1 MGFQHD
7 LNAVRNYRKTLL
19 HLTMLTSIVA
29 AAVATATIE
38 TPLNSSP
45 SSTQSHIDGVPVPPP
60 PSPIPPT
67 KATSELSPDD
77 EGQLLAKER
86 PAIPFC
92 DDSNE
97 RTIGRRLL
105 YVTTLDGRLTALDIS
120 KGGKLRW
127 SIATGPGPLIS
138 SSIHRLELTNNGQ
151 FVRMIPSL
159 SGGIYKFDGE
169 SIDPIPITTDNLLS
183 SSAKFSD
190 DLVISGGK
198 ETRTYGVSARTG
210 QTLYECSM
218 HGCVNATDG
227 ELNRNATTTVDE
239 DDDIIVEDG
248 DKETDD
254 INANG
259 YVREHDPLIDD
270 VIVVRRQTQTVRAIE
285 TRTGAERWNFSVGQ
299 HELDL
304 IRPAECHE
312 RKFSNMDLAILNLDI
327 KVIVPE
333 GVICA
338 FNKLE
343 PTVMLW
349 KYKFDHPIVSAWKI
363 GPADELEAID
373 MFGSAQWLWNRDD
386 NIFEMPLPTINPSIY
401 VGMYDRQLYIQ
412 ESVNLRKEI
421 LDQSHLYTQLTS
433 ETRLPKIPWR
443 PIAASSNSLIIYQH
457 SDEQRITA
465 GGSINSNE
473 IKGNELVPYDEDN
486 FAVAA
491 QSVLNAS
498 EYVNGNGF
506 YLYTSEELE
515 NNNENDVIC
524 DTTTKKELPAIDDK
538 KTDNTTNT
546 NNSSTIDD
554 DLGFSLDDIDA
565 PIKVVILSIWF
576 WWKELAIV
584 AFTSALLLNILIS
597 QRNRG
602 ERQIVVIERHIP
614 VPSGIEATESS
625 TAALLGPTTNT
636 THANTN
642 SKSNGNGHRSLSES
656 TSTSGEHFTSRFQS
670 DFDLQRCLGR
680 GGFGVVFEAKNKLDD
695 CSYAIKRI
703 TLPNKEESRI
713 RVMREVKT
721 LANCEHQNIVRYFQ
735 SWVEK
740 PPPGWQEEED
750 SKWMANEMSTS
761 IQIDTPSDTHTTF
774 PSLPNNVGN
783 RIDKRKQLQSW
794 MDSVASTA
802 CSSDPYCLSG
812 NAAYNDDEDED
823 SCIIF
828 RTESE
833 SLAMRGY
840 DDDDE
845 DSDSCVVFR
854 SESQSRAL
862 HATEDDDASGEDDIT
877 SKTKLKN
884 KKSSLQKSLN
894 NGAISIDIQTNSL
907 ELNLHRNGSNLSDS
921 FQIEFV
927 GSVNGDEQ
935 TPVDEDDNDEDV
947 ETSETNKTNQ
957 INNKKRT
964 PKDLA
969 LDISHGENN
978 NNNKPFKPQQN
989 KVYLYIQMQLCRK
1002 ECLRDWLRDNKRED
1016 RQDFIASIFHQIVDA
1031 VDYVHYKG
1039 LIHRDLKPSNIFF
1052 SQEGQ
1057 IKIGDFGLVTDM
1069 ADIPNMI
1076 TKCGDKTGLPS
1087 CARHT
1092 QQVGTHLYMSP
1103 EQLRGLP
1110 YDFKVD
1116 IYSLGLI
1123 FFELLVYF
1131 STEMERIM
1139 TLRSLRDGNYPK
1151 DFPHEHPNEYELL
1164 KIMLSSNP
1172 EERPTTTEL
1181 KVKLNEILKLPDLPG
1196 DSEAAALA
1204 AAAKRLS
1211 RSRTF
1216 SSCE

>member
-1 MGFQHD
+1 MGIQHD
-7 LNAVRNYRKTLL
+7 LNVVRNYRKSLL

-29 AAVATATIE
+29 AAAATATIE
-38 TPLNSSP
+38 PPLTSSS
-45 SSTQSHIDGVPVPPP
+45 SSTPPLKEGVPVAYPPP
-60 PSPIPPT
+60 TESVN
-67 KATSELSPDD
+67 DNN
-77 EGQLLAKER
+77 GQLVANNR
-86 PAIPFC
+86 PAIPYC
-92 DDSNE
+92 DESNE
-97 RTIGRRLL
+97 ITIGRRLL
-105 YVTTLDGRLTALDIS
+105 YVTTLDGRLTALDITKS
-120 KGGKLRW
+120 GKLRW
-127 SIATGPGPLIS
+127 SIPTGPGPLIS

-210 QTLYECSM
+210 QLLYECSM
-218 HGCVNATDG
+218 HGCVNSTDA
-227 ELNRNATTTVDE
+227 EYQNRNATKTVDE
-239 DDDIIVEDG
+239 DDEIIIEDEENI
-248 DKETDD
+248 KDD
-254 INANG
+254 LNGNG
-259 YVREHDPLIDD
+259 YMREHDPLIDD
-270 VIVVRRQTQTVRAIE
+270 VIVVRRQTQTVRAVE
-285 TRTGAERWNFSVGQ
+285 TRTGVERWNFSVGQ

-304 IRPAECHE
+304 IRPAECHD
-312 RKFSNMDLAILNLDI
+312 RKFSHMDMAILDLDI

-338 FNKLE
+338 FSKIE

-363 GPADELEAID
+363 GAADSLESID
-373 MFGSAQWLWNRDD
+373 MFGSAQWLSNRDD
-386 NIFEMPLPTINPSIY
+386 NVFEMPLPNINPSIY

-412 ESVNLRKEI
+412 ESINLRKEI
-421 LDQSHLYTQLTS
+421 MDQSNLYTQLTS

-443 PIAASSNSLIIYQH
+443 PISAGSSSLIIYQH
-457 SDEQRITA
+457 NDDQRIA
-465 GGSINSNE
+465 GGSYSSNE
-473 IKGNELVPYDEDN
+473 IQGNELVPYDEDN
-486 FAVAA
+486 FALSA

-498 EYVNGNGF
+498 EFVNGNGF
-506 YLYTSEELE
+506 YLYTSDELDNTNVDDICGST
-515 NNNENDVIC
+515 NN
-524 DTTTKKELPAIDDK
+524 KELPAIEDK
-538 KTDNTTNT
+538 KIDNTST
-546 NNSSTIDD
+546 NNHTIDD

-625 TAALLGPTTNT
+625 TTALLGPVTNT
-636 THANTN
+636 THTNSN
-642 SKSNGNGHRSLSES
+642 SKSTVKAHRSLSES
-656 TSTSGEHFTSRFQS
+656 TSNSGDNFTSRFQS

-703 TLPNKEESRI
+703 TLPNKEESRM

-740 PPPGWQEEED
+740 PPPGWQEVED
-750 SKWMANEMSTS
+750 NKWLATEMSTS
-761 IQIDTPSDTHTTF
+761 IQIDTPSDTHSTF
-774 PSLPNNVGN
+774 PTPLHFDGN
-783 RIDKRKQLQSW
+783 KIDKKKQLQSW
-794 MDSVASTA
+794 MESMTSTA
-802 CSSDPYCLSG
+802 CSSDHNCLSNGYG
-812 NAAYNDDEDED
+812 NYDEDDDDEDED
-823 SCIIF
+823 SCVIF
-828 RTESE
+828 RSESD
-833 SLAMRGY
+833 SLAMRDNNNY
-840 DDDDE
+840 DDE
-845 DSDSCVVFR
+845 DSDSCVIFR
-854 SESQSRAL
+854 SESQSRAM
-862 HATEDDDASGEDDIT
+862 HDDDTTAESDIT
-877 SKTKLKN
+877 NKTKLDRNGVK
-884 KKSSLQKSLN
+884 KKSHN
-894 NGAISIDIQTNSL
+894 DAISIDIQTNSI
-907 ELNLHRNGSNLSDS
+907 ELNLHRNRNIDYSQLSDS

-927 GSVNGDEQ
+927 GSVNGDDQ
-935 TPVDEDDNDEDV
+935 TPVGEDEE
-947 ETSETNKTNQ
+947 ESSTPNKTKE
-957 INNKKRT
+957 IYNKKRR
-964 PKDLA
+964 PQDLA
-969 LDISHGENN
+969 LDISFGENN
-978 NNNKPFKPQQN
+978 NNIRNNLTAKPQQN

-1016 RQDFIASIFHQIVDA
+1016 RLDFIASIFHQIVDA

-1076 TKCGDKTGLPS
+1076 TKCGDNTGLPS

-1103 EQLRGLP
+1103 EQLHGLP
-1110 YDFKVD
+1110 YDYKVD

-1139 TLRSLRDGNYPK
+1139 TLKSLREGVYPK
-1151 DFPHEHPNEYELL
+1151 DFPSQHPKEHELL
-1164 KIMLSSNP
+1164 KKMLSSKP
-1172 EERPTTTEL
+1172 EERPATTEL
-1181 KVKLNEILKLPDLPG
+1181 KIQLNEILKLPDLPG

-1204 AAAKRLS
+1204 AAARRLS

>member
-1 MGFQHD
+1 MGIQHD
-7 LNAVRNYRKTLL
+7 LNVVRNCRKSLL
-19 HLTMLTSIVA
+19 HLTMLASIVA
-29 AAVATATIE
+29 AAAATSTIE
-38 TPLNSSP
+38 PTLTTSSSSSLPSTPSLEKG
-45 SSTQSHIDGVPVPPP
+45 IPVAP
-60 PSPIPPT
+60 PSLTPT
-67 KATSELSPDD
+67 TETVNDNN
-77 EGQLLAKER
+77 GQLVTKNR
-86 PAIPFC
+86 PAIPYC
-92 DDSNE
+92 DESDE

-105 YVTTLDGRLTALDIS
+105 YVTTLDGRLTALDITKS
-120 KGGKLRW
+120 GKVRW
-127 SIATGPGPLIS
+127 SIPTGPGPLIS

-210 QTLYECSM
+210 QLLYECSM
-218 HGCVNATDG
+218 NGCVNSTDA
-227 ELNRNATTTVDE
+227 EFQNRNATKTVE
-239 DDDIIVEDG
+239 QDDDVSVEDEENL
-248 DKETDD
+248 KKDD
-254 INANG
+254 INGNG

-270 VIVVRRQTQTVRAIE
+270 VIVVRRQTQTVRAVE
-285 TRTGAERWNFSVGQ
+285 TRTGVERWNFSVGQ

-304 IRPAECHE
+304 IRPAECHD
-312 RKFSNMDLAILNLDI
+312 RKFSNLEMAILDLDI

-338 FNKLE
+338 FSKLE
-343 PTVMLW
+343 PSVMLW

-363 GPADELEAID
+363 GSADTLESID
-373 MFGSAQWLWNRDD
+373 MFGSAQWLWNQDD
-386 NIFEMPLPTINPSIY
+386 NIFEMPLPNINPSLY

-412 ESVNLRKEI
+412 ESIHLRKEI
-421 LDQSHLYTQLTS
+421 LDQSHLYTQLTT

-457 SDEQRITA
+457 SDEQRIET
-465 GGSINSNE
+465 GGSYNSKE
-473 IKGNELVPYDEDN
+473 IQGNELVPYDDEN
-486 FAVAA
+486 FALSA

-506 YLYTSEELE
+506 YLYTSDELE
-515 NNNENDVIC
+515 NNNTEDDMC
-524 DTTTKKELPAIDDK
+524 DTTSKKELPAIDDK
-538 KTDNTTNT
+538 KIDNTSS
-546 NNSSTIDD
+546 NNHTIDD

-636 THANTN
+636 THTNTN
-642 SKSNGNGHRSLSES
+642 SKSSGNVHRSLSES
-656 TSTSGEHFTSRFQS
+656 TSNSSEHFTSRFQS

-703 TLPNKEESRI
+703 TLPNKEESRM

-740 PPPGWQEEED
+740 PPPGWQEVED
-750 SKWMANEMSTS
+750 NKWLANEMSTS
-761 IQIDTPSDTHTTF
+761 IQIDTPSETHSTF
-774 PSLPNNVGN
+774 PQYFEGNN
-783 RIDKRKQLQSW
+783 IDKKKQLQTW
-794 MDSVASTA
+794 MESMASTA
-802 CSSDPYCLSG
+802 CSSDHKCFSNG
-812 NAAYNDDEDED
+812 NYNDDEDED
-823 SCIIF
+823 EDSCVIF
-828 RTESE
+828 RSESD
-833 SLAMRGY
+833 SLAMRDRHQY
-840 DDDDE
+840 EDE
-845 DSDSCVVFR
+845 DSDSCVIFR
-854 SESQSRAL
+854 SESQSMAMKL
-862 HATEDDDASGEDDIT
+862 EDDNTSTESDIT
-877 SKTKLKN
+877 NRTKFNKN
-884 KKSSLQKSLN
+884 GIKKKSHN
-894 NGAISIDIQTNSL
+894 DAISIDIQTNSID
-907 ELNLHRNGSNLSDS
+907 LNVHRGRRNIDYSQLSDS

-927 GSVNGDEQ
+927 RSVDGDEP
-935 TPVDEDDNDEDV
+935 TPVEEEEEEEEDSTN
-947 ETSETNKTNQ
+947 SNKTKEVF
-957 INNKKRT
+957 NKKRR
-964 PKDLA
+964 PQDLA
-969 LDISHGENN
+969 LDISIGENN
-978 NNNKPFKPQQN
+978 NRMPVKPQQN

-1031 VDYVHYKG
+1031 VDYVHFKG

-1076 TKCGDKTGLPS
+1076 TKCGDNTGLPS

-1110 YDFKVD
+1110 YDYKVD

-1131 STEMERIM
+1131 GTEMERIK
-1139 TLRSLRDGNYPK
+1139 TLRSLRDGIYPK
-1151 DFPHEHPNEYELL
+1151 DFPTQHPKEYELL
-1164 KIMLSSNP
+1164 KKMLSSKP
-1172 EERPTTTEL
+1172 EERPATNEL
-1181 KVKLNEILKLPDLPG
+1181 KLQLNEILKLPDLPG

-1204 AAAKRLS
+1204 AAARRLS